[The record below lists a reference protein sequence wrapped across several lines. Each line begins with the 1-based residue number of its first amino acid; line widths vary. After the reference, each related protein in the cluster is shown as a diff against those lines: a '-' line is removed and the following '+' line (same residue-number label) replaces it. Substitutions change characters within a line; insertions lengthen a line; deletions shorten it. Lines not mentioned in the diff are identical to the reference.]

1 MFCFNC
7 GAQVADNAK
16 FCGAC
21 GAILSQQAPVQPMAP
36 QGGYTAPG
44 PPVQGGNA
52 VPLQGMPVPP
62 FQGGNPAP
70 YPGAPI
76 PPVPNAS
83 YPNPVNNAP
92 MNTPAPQGQPTG
104 NTPNEYPAG
113 DTVKISDAAKA
124 AAENPAQPVGFQVP
138 PMGTDMQFINNGG
151 MNGGMPEGQNLF
163 TNAQPSN
170 YGMPMGVYREEVP
183 MSYSQPRVKRVRKE
197 VKKMKLSVSV
207 ILAAVFGLFAF
218 VFGIFSFVGGTVRMG
233 LSSGELS
240 AEISEL
246 EIGKIVVGDILV
258 QDSMADVVKDNGI
271 VLPEKHPERA
281 TIADIAACTI
291 NDYVHTADLTAD
303 QINEIFRRA
312 HVSEELSSLVKAYEE
327 YIVTGNT
334 EEFADG
340 LCKEIKDLV
349 KRSESN
355 VINIAGMRL
364 ADDYEEQLDNAL
376 DGERNS
382 IESILPGEALD
393 GVSGLI
399 RFALSPVTLIAALV
413 LAVVLVVLE
422 WVITKRVNAALMAGG
437 AAFTLIGI
445 ILTAASIILSNLTMI
460 GGLDYTVVNKVVSPM
475 LYNTF
480 GFKLLTG
487 GLITLGVGL
496 VLIAVFI
503 VMKVLEK
510 KRAAATP
517 AEPQE

>member
-1 MFCFNC
+1 
-7 GAQVADNAK
+7 
-16 FCGAC
+16 
-21 GAILSQQAPVQPMAP
+21 
-36 QGGYTAPG
+36 
-44 PPVQGGNA
+44 
-52 VPLQGMPVPP
+52 
-62 FQGGNPAP
+62 
-70 YPGAPI
+70 
-76 PPVPNAS
+76 
-83 YPNPVNNAP
+83 
-92 MNTPAPQGQPTG
+92 
-104 NTPNEYPAG
+104 
-113 DTVKISDAAKA
+113 
-124 AAENPAQPVGFQVP
+124 
-138 PMGTDMQFINNGG
+138 
-151 MNGGMPEGQNLF
+151 
-163 TNAQPSN
+163 
-170 YGMPMGVYREEVP
+170 
-183 MSYSQPRVKRVRKE
+183 
-197 VKKMKLSVSV
+197 
-207 ILAAVFGLFAF
+207 
-218 VFGIFSFVGGTVRMG
+218 MG

-281 TIADIAACTI
+281 TIADIVACTI

-303 QINEIFRRA
+303 QINEIFRCA
-312 HVSEELSSLVKAYEE
+312 HVGEELSSLVKAYEE
-327 YIVTGNT
+327 YIVTGDT

-349 KRSESN
+349 KRSENN

-460 GGLDYTVVNKVVSPM
+460 GGLDYTVVSKVVSPI
-475 LYNTF
+475 LYNAF

-487 GLITLGVGL
+487 GLITFCVGL
-496 VLIAVFI
+496 VLIAIFI

>member
-1 MFCFNC
+1 
-7 GAQVADNAK
+7 
-16 FCGAC
+16 
-21 GAILSQQAPVQPMAP
+21 
-36 QGGYTAPG
+36 
-44 PPVQGGNA
+44 
-52 VPLQGMPVPP
+52 
-62 FQGGNPAP
+62 
-70 YPGAPI
+70 
-76 PPVPNAS
+76 
-83 YPNPVNNAP
+83 
-92 MNTPAPQGQPTG
+92 
-104 NTPNEYPAG
+104 
-113 DTVKISDAAKA
+113 
-124 AAENPAQPVGFQVP
+124 
-138 PMGTDMQFINNGG
+138 
-151 MNGGMPEGQNLF
+151 MPEGQNLF

-183 MSYSQPRVKRVRKE
+183 MSYSQPRAKRVRKE

-281 TIADIAACTI
+281 TIADIVACTI

-312 HVSEELSSLVKAYEE
+312 HVGEELSSLVKAYEE
-327 YIVTGNT
+327 YIVTGDT

-349 KRSESN
+349 KRSENN

-496 VLIAVFI
+496 VLIAIFI